1 MQVVYARWVS
11 TSPEK
16 HKMFISLEDS
26 RKDHLVVG
34 TFYDIFDSYMV
45 YNSLENYE
53 NYVAYE
59 NPLHQFIIYS
69 TDFILVC

>member
-34 TFYDIFDSYMV
+34 TFYDIFDSNMV
-45 YNSLENYE
+45 DNSLE

>member
-34 TFYDIFDSYMV
+34 TFYDIFDPYMV
-45 YNSLENYE
+45 DNSLE

>member
-45 YNSLENYE
+45 DNSLE